1 MTKILIVAGI
11 FLISLIAAIVSECYE
26 HGYGDGY
33 ADAMKQAEEIY
44 RKEKA
49 DGNSE
54 RNDTEL
60 H

>member
-1 MTKILIVAGI
+1 MIKWIAFGIFALLVIIVAIGE
-11 FLISLIAAIVSECYE
+11 VMQDKWYE
-26 HGYGDGY
+26 GYLAGL
-33 ADAMKQAEEIY
+33 AEYEKMM

>member
-1 MTKILIVAGI
+1 MTKILIAAGI

-44 RKEKA
+44 RKEKE
-49 DGNSE
+49 DGEKSE
-54 RNDTEL
+54 KEPA
-60 H
+60 

>member
-1 MTKILIVAGI
+1 MTKILIAAGI

-49 DGNSE
+49 DGE
-54 RNDTEL
+54 NDKSV
-60 H
+60 

>member
-1 MTKILIVAGI
+1 MTKILIAAGI

-49 DGNSE
+49 DGEKSE
-54 RNDTEL
+54 KEPA
-60 H
+60 

>member
-1 MTKILIVAGI
+1 MTKILIAAGI

-49 DGNSE
+49 DGEKSE
-54 RNDTEL
+54 EESA
-60 H
+60 

>member
-1 MTKILIVAGI
+1 MTKILIAAGI

-49 DGNSE
+49 DGEKSE
-54 RNDTEL
+54 KESA
-60 H
+60 